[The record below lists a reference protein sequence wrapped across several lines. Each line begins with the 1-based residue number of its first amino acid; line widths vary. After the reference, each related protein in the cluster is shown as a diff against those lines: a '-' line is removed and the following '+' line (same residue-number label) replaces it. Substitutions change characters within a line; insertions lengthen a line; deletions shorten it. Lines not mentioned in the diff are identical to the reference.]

1 MKKKDNLALL
11 ASLAF
16 ASIGIGTMAYSYAKM
31 HPLKA
36 KKVANDMK
44 NMMKDLK

>member
-1 MKKKDNLALL
+1 MMKKKDMTML

-16 ASIGIGTMAYSYAKM
+16 ASIGIGALAYSYAQM
-31 HPLKA
+31 HPVKA
-36 KKVANDMK
+36 KRVANDMK